1 MTVTQPQRATDAAAA
16 GPGRVTV
23 VAVTYSPGPAL
34 TRFLDSLAGASSQPV
49 EVVLADNG
57 STDGAP
63 QLAAERPGV
72 RVLAT
77 GGNLGYGRAA
87 NLGVAATS
95 TEWVVV
101 SNPDVVWRPGA
112 LDELLAVAARWP
124 RAGAVGPLIRTERD
138 EVYPSARELPALGQG
153 IGHALLGTVWPSNR
167 WTRRYRREQAAPTER
182 TAGWLSGSCLLL
194 RRAAFDSVHG
204 FDPGYFMYFE
214 DVDLGERLAAAG
226 WLNVYAPSAEIV
238 HTGSHATANNRQ
250 AMFVEHH
257 RSAYRYLSGR
267 YPGWRWAPV
276 RLALRVGL
284 VARARLASPLIGF
297 ADRHRAD
304 RHRADR
310 HRADRHRADRHRAD
324 RHRADRASAPSGG
337 GEA

>member
-1 MTVTQPQRATDAAAA
+1 MTESPASAVSA
-16 GPGRVTV
+16 VSV

-34 TRFLDSLAGASSQPV
+34 SEFLDSLTAASSAPV
-49 EVVLADNG
+49 PVVLADNG

-63 QLAAERPGV
+63 ERAAERPGV

-87 NLGVAATS
+87 NLGVAATD

-112 LDELLAVAARWP
+112 LDELLKAAARWP
-124 RAGAVGPLIRTERD
+124 RAGAVGPLIRTERG
-138 EVYPSARELPALGQG
+138 EVYPSARELPSLGQG
-153 IGHALLGTVWPSNR
+153 IGHALLSTVWPGNR
-167 WTRRYRREQAAPTER
+167 WTRRYRREQPPVER
-182 TAGWLSGSCLLL
+182 AAGWLSGSCLLL

-204 FDPGYFMYFE
+204 FDPHYFMYFE

-238 HTGSHATANNRQ
+238 HTGSHATGQNKQ

-257 RSAYRYLSGR
+257 RSAYRYLAGR
-267 YPGWRWAPV
+267 YPGRRWA
-276 RLALRVGL
+276 ALRLLLRTGL
-284 VARARLASPLIGF
+284 MARARLAPPLIGLT
-297 ADRHRAD
+297 ARLRTAAAARRRRATEEAG
-304 RHRADR
+304 RA
-310 HRADRHRADRHRAD
+310 
-324 RHRADRASAPSGG
+324 
-337 GEA
+337 